1 MKMKK
6 HQTLQAAQL
15 EKFARFLEEHPCFS
29 PMLIGE
35 DAAVYGFQVGECFLM
50 IHEMEKLIATQAHF
64 NAHEAERLLAP
75 SGVFPRPDKL

>member
-6 HQTLQAAQL
+6 HQLLQAAQL
-15 EKFARFLEEHPCFS
+15 EKFARFLDEHPSFS
-29 PMLIGE
+29 PMLNGE

-64 NAHEAERLLAP
+64 SVREAEQLLAP
-75 SGVFPRPDKL
+75 SGAFPRPNIL